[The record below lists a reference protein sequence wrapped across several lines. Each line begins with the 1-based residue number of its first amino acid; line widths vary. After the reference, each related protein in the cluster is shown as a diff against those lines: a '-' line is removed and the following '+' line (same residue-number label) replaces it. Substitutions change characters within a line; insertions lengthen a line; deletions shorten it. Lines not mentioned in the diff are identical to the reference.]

1 MRKIL
6 LSIFVLLPL
15 LSQAQLDTLYV
26 GEREPTFYYWG
37 DEWVDYIY
45 ENTEK
50 DYHQFL
56 KYRSFFSDRWAEE
69 IARCFYTKDSLKIIG
84 VAAAV
89 KVGIMKTDF
98 PTEDTTVLPEFFRV
112 FYYNSPYDSLNTLL
126 AEARFDD
133 FVPRYMIYVGDG
145 EYRPIYEGYF
155 KNPIEVIDT
164 FYVSVTGNNNYLVTD
179 SVELIPGFY
188 NWVCSYAHP
197 KTFLYATENSPNA
210 NFFDYPPFGPN
221 LIRYHIV
228 DPSPLCNYSY
238 KKANFW
244 YIMQT
249 QYISPYQQLD
259 QTFFHIFPIFDT
271 TSYHDTTT
279 VTMCRPP
286 DNLRAPAP
294 DAESTVLMWH
304 SFDGPVWEVSFC
316 KGCTEPDSGVMTQY
330 TTTFANLTGLE
341 AGATYT
347 AWVRALCASGDTS
360 EWSDSLQFY
369 VPQPVDTG
377 VVQQVFCV
385 DDAYFRLSPNPARE
399 VVNVFSSFQMREV
412 AIYSLSGVLMRR
424 EEVRG
429 VTANMD
435 ISGMPKGVYIV
446 RATTTHGM
454 SYARLVVE

>member
-1 MRKIL
+1 MKKTL
-6 LSIFVLLPL
+6 LLLLVIFPL
-15 LSQAQLDTLYV
+15 LSQAQLDTLFM
-26 GEREPTFYYWG
+26 GDREPTYYYWG
-37 DEWVDYIY
+37 DWWVDYIY
-45 ENTEK
+45 ANTPPE
-50 DYHQFL
+50 YHGNL
-56 KYRSFFSDRWAEE
+56 RLSGPYGYYAPEY
-69 IARCFYTKDSLKIIG
+69 ARCFYTKDTLKVVG

-89 KVGIMKTDF
+89 KTGYINTD
-98 PTEDTTVLPEFFRV
+98 LPLNDSSILAEYFKI
-112 FYYNSPYDSLNTLL
+112 FYYHGPADSLNPIL
-126 AEARFDD
+126 AETRYDTAS
-133 FVPRYMIYVGDG
+133 PRYMSYIGSG
-145 EYRPIYEGYF
+145 QYRPLVEAYF
-155 KNPIEVIDT
+155 DSAISVIDT
-164 FYVSVTGNNNYLVTD
+164 FYVSVTMNNDYKTGD
-179 SVELIPGFY
+179 SVDIGVNGKPFFNYYFYHAHPWTLFYVTSHDHSIFYDYFEHSPFGTDLIKYTVKDVWNTCWQTADHWYVADFGPK
-188 NWVCSYAHP
+188 WYAH
-197 KTFLYATENSPNA
+197 
-210 NFFDYPPFGPN
+210 
-221 LIRYHIV
+221 V
-228 DPSPLCNYSY
+228 
-238 KKANFW
+238 
-244 YIMQT
+244 
-249 QYISPYQQLD
+249 
-259 QTFFHIFPIFDT
+259 FPIFDT
-271 TSYHDTTT
+271 TSYQDTTT
-279 VTMCRPP
+279 VTWCRPP

-304 SFDGPVWEVSFC
+304 SFDGPVWEVSLC

-369 VPQPVDTG
+369 VPQPADTG